1 MYSFSFP
8 LQFTHQTEY
17 PKSILKTHKSSLAYL
32 QTFLDPMAQFKNLL
46 DTLKGLLK
54 FHTLKEEAESHMNI
68 LQRSFTTSPGFWFGV
83 SMWEA
88 SLSNW
93 WTWSSSTIHMLTLL
107 LSATTKQAK
116 ACLCFLHKFIL
127 LQPPRPYILPPFKL
141 YMYAFFSTIY

>member
-1 MYSFSFP
+1 M
-8 LQFTHQTEY
+8 
-17 PKSILKTHKSSLAYL
+17 AYL
-32 QTFLDPMAQFKNLL
+32 QTYLDPMAQFQNLL

-141 YMYAFFSTIY
+141 YMYAFFPPVSRCHMRTLRPTPGAFPYGEWCF